1 MQSSGVMASLA
12 RINSVVAAAAQRA
25 GRDSAGIT
33 LVAVSKGMPPE
44 QVKEGIAAGLKIF
57 GENRI
62 QEALPK
68 IEEVGTGGVSW
79 HLIGHLQRNKA
90 KFVEGHFNMVQSID
104 SVELVE
110 TLDRRIG
117 SPLDVLIEVNVAA
130 EPQKTG
136 ALSAGVLEIA
146 KASLSSSRLRL
157 QGLMT
162 IAPQS
167 ADPELARP
175 VFRGLALLRR
185 ELTDRLGVALPVL
198 SMGMTDD
205 YAVAVEEGS
214 TMLRLGRALFGSR

>member
-1 MQSSGVMASLA
+1 METSGVMASLG

-33 LVAVSKGMPPE
+33 LVAVSKGMP
-44 QVKEGIAAGLKIF
+44 QDRVKEGIAAGLKIF

-117 SPLDVLIEVNVAA
+117 SPLEVLIEVNVAA

-136 ALSAGVLEIA
+136 ALSGSVLEIA

-175 VFRGLALLRR
+175 VFRGLELLRR

>member
-1 MQSSGVMASLA
+1 MERAPVTANLA
-12 RINSVVAAAAQRA
+12 RINSLVAAAAHRA

-44 QVKEGIAAGLKIF
+44 RVREGIAAGLKIF

-68 IEEVGTGGVSW
+68 IDEVGTGDVSW

-104 SVELVE
+104 SVELIE
-110 TLDRRIG
+110 ALDRRIAA
-117 SPLDVLIEVNVAA
+117 PLDVLIEVNVAA

-136 ALSAGVLEIA
+136 ALSSAVLEIA
-146 KASLSSSRLRL
+146 KASLSSSRVRL

-167 ADPELARP
+167 ADPELVRP
-175 VFRGLALLRR
+175 VFRGLASLRR
-185 ELTDRLGVALPVL
+185 ELTERLGIALPVL

>member
-1 MQSSGVMASLA
+1 MESSCVMASLE
-12 RINSVVAAAAQRA
+12 RINSLVAAAAQRA

-44 QVKEGIAAGLKIF
+44 RVKEAIAAGLKIF

-68 IEEVGTGGVSW
+68 IQEVGAGEVSW

-117 SPLDVLIEVNVAA
+117 SPLEVLIEVNVAA

-136 ALSAGVLEIA
+136 ALSASVLEIA